1 MASINPDGINVIQYF
16 STFRELVLSEKM
28 SDPAVETAPE
38 VAASEPTKPSKPVKA
53 PALDPRLKQ
62 IKIKTGVL
70 KRVGKE
76 KLSYRKEADMQKAKL
91 DKMKE
96 DGKDEHD
103 VKKMGE
109 VLQETLMM
117 IPDCHRR
124 IVAAK
129 GELEQLLETEADLR
143 TKEDGEE
150 CEEFLA
156 AEAQVKEADEQL
168 KVE

>member
-1 MASINPDGINVIQYF
+1 
-16 STFRELVLSEKM
+16 M
-28 SDPAVETAPE
+28 SDPAVTAAPE
-38 VAASEPTKPSKPVKA
+38 VAASEPTKPSKPTKA
-53 PALDPRLKQ
+53 PPMDPRLNQ

-117 IPDCHRR
+117 IPLSPKNRSSQGGTR
-124 IVAAK
+124 AAV
-129 GELEQLLETEADLR
+129 GN
-143 TKEDGEE
+143 
-150 CEEFLA
+150 
-156 AEAQVKEADEQL
+156 
-168 KVE
+168 